1 MKMRKGV
8 LLAVTLLGYLVAS
21 TGVNAQTLE
30 RGAIRGTVYDTSRAA
45 VPGTK
50 LTLTNPST
58 GIRRE
63 LVGQNDGTYVFE
75 NVPPGEYTLTSEA
88 PNFAVTT
95 VKQIEVNVG
104 SSVVLDITMPLKSQ
118 QQTVTVTGSSAEVET
133 PVAGIGQLLN
143 AESVTNLPFSG
154 RDYRD
159 MARLAPSASVVPG
172 LRGGLRLGGQQSDYS
187 GLVIDGGDNTNNY
200 FGEYFGS
207 LETKNFTIPL
217 EAVQEFQVV
226 TNGFAPEFGRATGG
240 LLNVV
245 TKSGTN
251 EIHGE
256 AHEYYRGDR
265 LTENDAFGAPPNI
278 TNQNQLG
285 GSVGFPI
292 HKDRQFLFL
301 ATDVQRE
308 NGPLTSDFCSG
319 STNPACRTELDAAT
333 GPIIGPAVGTDALPA
348 ACQAHGPVVPGTTT
362 LLQACFG
369 VNTLGQL
376 GDRIGANQFQ
386 NLASLLGHYDYQ
398 FSPAN
403 HFSIRGF
410 WTYNN
415 TDGFTGGR
423 GQNEVPIAFDD
434 TEHFHN
440 AGVSGVFALTT
451 VKGQKVNEMRFTI
464 SGETRPRHPNSTAP
478 EITITDNSLVNGIP
492 LGLGADFGEHFFLP
506 INNDNGKFQA
516 QDNFSYTFGKH
527 DIKFGGDVDTFV
539 DRKDEFNGWSAGEYT
554 FAGILATET
563 SPAIGGLEQFNDGLV
578 APGQFAQGFGIGKA
592 PIPAGTLFP
601 NYQTGL
607 GLYWQDKWQVTPRFT
622 LTYGMRW
629 DGTWN
634 PQPQQPIP
642 GSEVYIGSGPLGHG
656 SSIAPVPQRTP
667 NDFKQWGPR
676 VGFAW
681 SLGPTD
687 HPWVVR
693 SAFGLY
699 YAQTPT
705 IFFTDTFDLQTVTTC
720 IFTCTQPAS
729 GIPYLFPST
738 LPTNT
743 NLCTFTSIAVGCP
756 NINYVDPAFQN
767 PRISNLTA
775 GVEHSLGGGWTA
787 TATFVYSHSAHLK
800 TGGFS
805 TTIWSRN
812 FVPAGVDQF
821 GRTILAPFNSEAC
834 PGLTVQ
840 PGNFLPPGP
849 LQPLDCSIN
858 AANELG
864 SFSRANFN
872 EFEAGVN
879 KRFSKHYQL
888 FANYTYSTNR
898 DNADTERDTD
908 SFFGPQD
915 PFNLNIDYGV
925 GQLDVRHQF
934 KLGTVIDLPFG
945 FTWSN
950 TLVAHSGFAYPAYD
964 SVDNNGDFV
973 INQVAFNDRPVVTP
987 ANGKPFLLPRYP
999 GREPDFFQWDTR
1011 INKDF
1016 KISERYHVQLIA
1028 DLFNVTNRG
1037 NVYSDPDVFGFV
1049 GNALTAI
1056 PTPGN
1061 TPGYRTPN
1069 QIANGSTPF
1078 AAQLGARFQF

>member
-1 MKMRKGV
+1 MKLRNVVIVV
-8 LLAVTLLGYLVAS
+8 LAFVGLLFALGSNSAS
-21 TGVNAQTLE
+21 AQTLE
-30 RGAIRGTVYDTSRAA
+30 RGAIRGTVYDTTHAA
-45 VPGTK
+45 VPSVK

-63 LVGQNDGTYVFE
+63 LVGQPDGTYVFE

-104 SSVVLDITMPLKSQ
+104 SSVVLDVTMPLKSQ
-118 QQTVTVTGSSAEVET
+118 QQTVTVTASTAEAET
-133 PVAGIGQLLN
+133 PVEGVGQLLN
-143 AESVTNLPFSG
+143 AQSVTNLPFSG

-187 GLVIDGGDNTNNY
+187 GLVIDGGDNTNNF

-207 LETKNFTIPL
+207 LETKNFTVPL
-217 EAVQEFQVV
+217 EAVQEFQVI

-251 EIHGE
+251 AIHGE
-256 AHEYYRGDR
+256 AHEYYRGQN

-278 TNQNQLG
+278 TNQNQVG
-285 GSVGFPI
+285 ASVGFPI

-301 ATDVQRE
+301 STDVQRE

-319 STNPACRTELDAAT
+319 STNPNCRTELDAAT
-333 GPIIGPAVGTDALPA
+333 GPVIGPQMGTDVLPA
-348 ACQAHGPVVPGTTT
+348 PCLANGPVTPGVTTV
-362 LLQACFG
+362 LQACYG

-376 GDRIGANQFQ
+376 GEKVANNQFQ

-403 HFSIRGF
+403 HFSVRGF
-410 WTYNN
+410 WTYND
-415 TDGFTGGR
+415 TQGFTGGR
-423 GQNEVPIAFDD
+423 GQNEVPIAFGD

-451 VKGQKVNEMRFTI
+451 VLGQKVNEIRVLV

-478 EITITDNSLVNGIP
+478 EITITDST

-527 DIKFGGDVDTFV
+527 DIKFGGDVNTFV
-539 DRKDEFNGWSAGEYT
+539 DRKDAFSGWSAGEYT
-554 FAGILATET
+554 FTSLAAFNTPSPEIFAG
-563 SPAIGGLEQFNDGLV
+563 S
-578 APGQFAQGFGIGKA
+578 FAQGFGIGKA

-607 GLYWQDKWQVTPRFT
+607 GLYWQDKWQLTQRFT
-622 LTYGMRW
+622 LTYGLRW

-642 GSEVYIGSGPLGHG
+642 GNQVYVGVGPLGNG
-656 SSIAPVPQRTP
+656 TRIAPVPQRVP
-667 NDFKQWGPR
+667 NDFTQWGPR

-681 SLGPTD
+681 GLGSTE

-699 YAQTPT
+699 YAQTPP
-705 IFFTDTFDLQTVTTC
+705 IFMTDQFDLQTVTTC
-720 IFTCTQPAS
+720 IFTCNPPKS
-729 GIPYLFPST
+729 SIPYLFPST

-743 NLCTFTSIAVGCP
+743 NLCTFTTIAVGCP
-756 NINYVDPAFQN
+756 NINYTDPAFQN
-767 PRISNLTA
+767 PRIYNLTA

-787 TATFVYSHSAHLK
+787 TATYVYSHSAHLK

-805 TTIWSRN
+805 TTVWSRN
-812 FVPAGVDQF
+812 FVPAGTDQF
-821 GRTILAPFNSEAC
+821 GRTILAPFTDTSC
-834 PGLTVQ
+834 PGVALTVL
-840 PGNFLPPGP
+840 PGDFLPPGP

-864 SFSRANFN
+864 SFARANFN
-872 EFEAGVN
+872 ELEAGVN
-879 KRFSKHYQL
+879 KRFSNHFQL
-888 FANYTYSTNR
+888 FAHYTYSTNR
-898 DNADTERDTD
+898 DNSDTERDTD

-915 PFNLNIDYGV
+915 PFNINIDYGIS
-925 GQLDVRHQF
+925 QLDVRHQF
-934 KLGTVIDLPFG
+934 KVGTVIDLPFG

-950 TLVAHSGFAYPAYD
+950 TMLAHSGFAYPAYD
-964 SVDNNGDFV
+964 SVDANGDFV
-973 INQVAFNDRPVVTP
+973 INQVANNDRPVVTL
-987 ANGKPFLLPRYP
+987 NGKSFLLPRYP
-999 GREPDFFQWDTR
+999 SREPDFFQWDTR

-1016 KISERYHVQLIA
+1016 RITERYHLQIIA
-1028 DLFNVTNRG
+1028 DLFNLSNRG
-1037 NVYSDPDVFGFV
+1037 NLYSDPDVFGFV
-1049 GNALTAI
+1049 GNNLTAI
-1056 PTPGN
+1056 PTPRN

-1069 QIANGSTPF
+1069 EIANGSTAF